1 MTLSIHKIEPNFQ
14 PPNRGDM
21 LISEPYLNDYHF
33 RRTVVLISD
42 HNDEGSVGFVMNRL
56 VDLTTHDVIPGLMKY
71 NFPLFF
77 GGPVEPNTL
86 HFIHRVGELIPGAQ
100 HIANGIYWGGDIEMI
115 EALIDTNK
123 AKQEEF
129 KFFSGYS
136 GWAAGQLEEE
146 ISQKAWWVG
155 KASIDDV
162 FDDDLDNMWRNI
174 VKNMGDDFSYMADA
188 PEDRSWN

>member
-1 MTLSIHKIEPNFQ
+1 MTVSIRNIQPKFQ
-14 PPNRGDM
+14 PPQRGSF

-33 RRTVVLISD
+33 RRTVVLVSD
-42 HNDEGSVGFVMNRL
+42 HSDAGAVGFVLNRL
-56 VDLTTHDVIPGLMKY
+56 IDLQTDDVIPGLMKY

-86 HFIHRVGELIPGAQ
+86 HFIHKVGELITGAQ

-115 EALIDTNK
+115 DDLIDK
-123 AKQEEF
+123 KIASKHEF
-129 KFFSGYS
+129 RFFSGYS

-146 ISQKAWWVG
+146 IEQKAWWVSNG
-155 KASIDDV
+155 NVKRV
-162 FDDDLDNMWRNI
+162 FDDDLENMWRVI
-174 VKNMGDDFSYMADA
+174 VKDLGRNFSHMADA

>member
-1 MTLSIHKIEPNFQ
+1 MALSIHKIDPKFQ
-14 PPNRGDM
+14 PPFKGDV

-42 HNDEGSVGFVMNRL
+42 HNDEGTVGFVLNRL
-56 VDLTTHDVIPGLMKY
+56 IDLTTHDVIPGLMKY

-86 HFIHRVGELIPGAQ
+86 HFIHRLGYLITGAQ
-100 HIANGIYWGGDIEMI
+100 HIANGVYWGGDIEMI
-115 EALIDTNK
+115 EDLIDRNI
-123 AKQEEF
+123 AQQNEF
-129 KFFSGYS
+129 RFFSGYS
-136 GWAAGQLEEE
+136 GWASGQLEEE
-146 ISQKAWWVG
+146 IAQKAWWVG
-155 KASIDDV
+155 KAGIEDI

-174 VKNMGDDFSYMADA
+174 VKSMGADFSYMADA